1 MGAWSVYLTAAS
13 RSLSSACIAGHAVAG
28 GLELACWCDLRVV
41 EQSAV
46 FGVFCRRWGTR
57 PSPRRGTAR
66 AISLTRHPRA
76 LVPPR
81 RAPGVPLI
89 DGGTFRL
96 PRLIGFSRA
105 MDMILTGRPVKAD
118 EALQIGRP
126 LLAWGAGWG
135 AAPLCDA
142 G

>member
-1 MGAWSVYLTAAS
+1 M
-13 RSLSSACIAGHAVAG
+13 AG

-57 PSPRRGTAR
+57 PQPRRSKAR
-66 AISLTRHPRA
+66 AISLTRHPRE
-76 LVPPR
+76 LCHVPA
-81 RAPGVPLI
+81 RAGVPLI

-118 EALQIGRP
+118 EALHIGMP
-126 LLAWGAGWG
+126 LLVCGGRQPARSR
-135 AAPLCDA
+135 LTREN
-142 G
+142 